1 VNAIIAATSSRDG
14 AYGALKAWILEGR
27 IPLGMRLAEERIA
40 EQLGVSRTPVREAL
54 LRLAAEH
61 FLERHPEGGFRVAN
75 PTARS
80 VRELYELRCALELF
94 SLRRVVEGVS
104 PEGRDALDDLRAEWL
119 ALAAERPEV
128 DPDFVLLDED
138 FHRRLAEVA
147 GNDEIGMELRRVGER
162 IRPVRT
168 HDFTSP
174 GRIEATVVQ
183 HLAILDATLA
193 QRWDAVELLEAH
205 ILESQRSVEAVVG
218 LVLERMLL
226 AGGEGLPW

>member
-1 VNAIIAATSSRDG
+1 
-14 AYGALKAWILEGR
+14 
-27 IPLGMRLAEERIA
+27 MRLAEERIA

-94 SLRRVVEGVS
+94 TLRRVVEGAS
-104 PEGRDALDDLRAEWL
+104 PEARAALEELRGEWV
-119 ALAAERPEV
+119 ALAPERPEV

-138 FHRRLAEVA
+138 FHRRLAEA
-147 GNDEIGMELRRVGER
+147 GGNDEIGTELRRVSER
-162 IRPVRT
+162 IRPIRT
-168 HDFTSP
+168 HDFTTP
-174 GRIEATVVQ
+174 GRIEATVTQ
-183 HLAILDATLA
+183 HLAVLDATLA

-205 ILESQRSVEAVVG
+205 ILESRRSVEAVVG
-218 LVLERMLL
+218 VVLERMLL

>member
-1 VNAIIAATSSRDG
+1 VTALAPTSSREG
-14 AYGALKAWILEGR
+14 AYSALKGWILEGR
-27 IPLGMRLAEERIA
+27 IPLGLRLAEERIA

-80 VRELYELRCALELF
+80 VRELYELRRALELF
-94 SLRRVVEGVS
+94 ALRRVVETAPPATRS
-104 PEGRDALDDLRAEWL
+104 DLEELRAEWL

-138 FHRRLAEVA
+138 FHRRLAEAA
-147 GNDEIGMELRRVGER
+147 GNDEIAQELRRVSER

-168 HDFTSP
+168 HDFTTP
-174 GRIEATVVQ
+174 GRIEATVAQ
-183 HLAILDATLA
+183 HLGILDAALA

-218 LVLERMLL
+218 VVLERMLL
-226 AGGEGLPW
+226 AGAEGLPW

>member
-1 VNAIIAATSSRDG
+1 MTATVAATSSREG
-14 AYGALKAWILEGR
+14 AYGALKGWILEGR

-80 VRELYELRCALELF
+80 VRELYELRRALELF
-94 SLRRVVEGVS
+94 SLRRVVEAVS
-104 PEGRDALDDLRAEWL
+104 PEGRTGLEELRAEWL
-119 ALAAERPEV
+119 ALAAERPEA

-138 FHRRLAEVA
+138 FHRRLAEAA
-147 GNDEIGMELRRVGER
+147 GNDEIGMELRHVSER
-162 IRPVRT
+162 IRPIRT
-168 HDFTSP
+168 HDFTTP
-174 GRIEATVVQ
+174 GRIEATVTQ
-183 HLAILDATLA
+183 HLAILDATLGA
-193 QRWDAVELLEAH
+193 RWDAVDLLEAH
-205 ILESQRSVEAVVG
+205 ILESQRSVEAAVG
-218 LVLERMLL
+218 AVLERMLL